1 MPPPRPA
8 LSPKLQQLGKRMVLQ
23 LHMVLRTVRIHDANN
38 NALLVATENLKDTIN
53 TLWAAL
59 GAIRFQFVDDVAYL
73 NDVRL
78 RLDNSA
84 SELVEWLRGEFTSR
98 GLGGLAFARPVD
110 TAALREFLVVLARPV
125 ESEEDAVRL
134 RESLSS
140 MKDLALEILGPRSFA
155 DDGAVEE
162 IRIDKKTFALQTY
175 AKALVAARECV
186 DAMKAGEDPLS
197 IRLPVVRIVQ
207 DLIDIATERV
217 NLLLKIG
224 AIKKADQY
232 VAGHAAN
239 TCVLS
244 IIIGKALSVDRLL
257 LVDLGT
263 SAFLA
268 DLGFALIDP
277 ELLERTEQLDDAS
290 RSELVTLMTGHV
302 RTMLGH
308 ARISDAVIRRAVVA
322 FEHHRPFKDPATGQ
336 PNNLHLF
343 SRIVAV
349 ADAYDALTTIRPWR
363 PGFAPDEALKILTRE
378 AGQRFDPL
386 VVKVLVNLLGVY
398 PLGSAVVLNSG
409 EVAVVY
415 HNSND
420 PRHFETPWVRVL
432 RDAEGQLVKR
442 TLIRNL
448 AEHRG
453 AGGKI
458 VGNASAEH
466 LTGLDPASLVLL

>member
-1 MPPPRPA
+1 MAPPRPA
-8 LSPKLQQLGKRMVLQ
+8 LSPKLQQLGKRLVLQ
-23 LHMVLRTVRIHDANN
+23 LHMVLKTVRIHDPNN
-38 NALLVATENLKDTIN
+38 SALLVATENLKDSIN
-53 TLWAAL
+53 TLWAAV

-78 RLDNSA
+78 RLDPS
-84 SELVEWLRGEFTSR
+84 SGEHVEWLRGEFTAR

-125 ESEEDAVRL
+125 ESEEDAARL

-140 MKDLALEILGPRSFA
+140 MKDLALDILGPRSFA

-175 AKALVAARECV
+175 AKALVAAGECV
-186 DAMKAGEDPLS
+186 EAMGRGEDPLAV
-197 IRLPVVRIVQ
+197 RLPVVRIVQ

-217 NLLLKIG
+217 NLLLKMS
-224 AIKKADQY
+224 AIKKADRY
-232 VAGHAAN
+232 VASHAAN

-244 IIIGKALSVDRLL
+244 IIIGKALNIDRLL

-263 SAFLA
+263 AAFLA
-268 DLGFALIDP
+268 DLGFGLVDREILDRPAVFTDA
-277 ELLERTEQLDDAS
+277 ERAEVVD
-290 RSELVTLMTGHV
+290 LMVCHV
-302 RTMLGH
+302 RTMLGQ

-322 FEHHRPFKDPATGQ
+322 FEHHRPYRDPVTGQ
-336 PNNLHLF
+336 VAATHLF

-363 PGFAPDEALKILTRE
+363 PGYGPDEALKHLTQQ
-378 AGQRFDPL
+378 AGTRFDPL
-386 VVKVLVNLLGVY
+386 IVKVLVNLLGLY

-409 EVAVVY
+409 EIAVVY

-420 PRHFETPWVRVL
+420 PRQYETPWVRIV
-432 RDAEGQLVKR
+432 RDAEGAIVKR

-453 AGGKI
+453 PGGKI
-458 VGNASAEH
+458 VSSASGDVLA
-466 LTGLDPASLVLL
+466 GLDPASLVIL